1 MPKYPEEPSLSIRK
15 ASRIA
20 EISRSLTRLILKDDL
35 DLKRYKLP
43 DFHELQPADFP
54 KRLDFCNWMKALPE
68 NAADWFILSDESY
81 FYFTKTAKKQNNR
94 LWLETRPK
102 SGIERP

>member
-1 MPKYPEEPSLSIRK
+1 
-15 ASRIA
+15 
-20 EISRSLTRLILKDDL
+20 
-35 DLKRYKLP
+35 
-43 DFHELQPADFP
+43 
-54 KRLDFCNWMKALPE
+54 MKALPE